1 MSNPTE
7 NTQQPAGEESKSL
20 FGVIVHSFFVVPFL
34 LAIFSVL
41 LFTSVRILTM
51 ENRTV
56 YDYLEDV
63 RVGGLTKRW
72 QSAFELSK
80 ILANPKLVP
89 QDDRFTRELISVYE
103 KASRDDDRARQY
115 LALAMGRTGNPK
127 FAPTLIK
134 NLSKEKDE
142 NLTAII
148 YALGILRAPQA
159 AEVLLPYLNDADAHV
174 RLVTVMALGNI
185 GGPQVLA
192 EIRKL
197 LDDAEPNIKWEA
209 AIALAKN
216 NDSAAK
222 EVLLKLLDRS
232 YLSQFPEVNPEE
244 QTHVMLVAIE
254 ASAALTDADINT
266 RLNELF
272 ANDKNMKVRSAAFEV
287 LEQHKKNS

>member
-1 MSNPTE
+1 MSPTE
-7 NTQQPAGEESKSL
+7 NTQPPAGEESKSL
-20 FGVIVHSFFVVPFL
+20 FGVIVHSFFIVPFL
-34 LAIFSVL
+34 LAVFSVL

-51 ENRTV
+51 ENRTA

-63 RVGGLTKRW
+63 KVGGLTKRW

-80 ILANPKLVP
+80 ILSNPKLVP
-89 QDDRFTRELISVYE
+89 QDERFTQEMIAVYE
-103 KASRDDDRARQY
+103 KTSRDDDRARQY
-115 LALAMGRTGNPK
+115 LALAMGRTGNQR

-134 NLSKEKDE
+134 NLSREKDE

-159 AEVLLPYLNDADAHV
+159 AQVLLPYLNDMDARI

-185 GGPQVLA
+185 GGTQTLV

-197 LDDAEPNIKWEA
+197 LDDVEPNVKWEA

-222 EVLLKLLDRS
+222 GVLLKLLDRT

-244 QTHVMLVAIE
+244 QTHVMLTAIQ
-254 ASAALTDADINT
+254 ASAALSDADISA
-266 RLNELF
+266 RLDELF
-272 ANDKNMKVRSAAFEV
+272 RNDKNMKVRTAASEA
-287 LEQHKKNS
+287 LQQHKKNS